1 MVPTPTKDVRPPAEH
16 PHLPKL
22 HLRCLDLAHKGS
34 EVFFAQT
41 SSPHAVL
48 TLAASNVLRLLY
60 PTKNAK
66 PPPVR
71 SITLHLRSFDGVAY
85 TCGSHLDNE
94 HKEVHLSL
102 SYLEGVAARAGGD
115 GKRIRQEIE
124 GVLTHELVHA
134 FQYDGG
140 GTVPGGVI
148 EGVADWLRGQ
158 AGLAPPHWREQPGE
172 SDRWDAGYE
181 RTGFF
186 LSFLSRHFDNP
197 HLVPQLNFAL
207 RDSSWNDGEHL
218 RKLLG
223 GQDVQEL
230 WELYRRTFEKKE
242 DEDNAPTPIP
252 THGTRSGYSVEY

>member
-1 MVPTPTKDVRPPAEH
+1 MAPTPTEDARRPAVH
-16 PHLPKL
+16 SHLPTL
-22 HLRCLDLAHKGS
+22 HLRCLDLADEGS
-34 EVFFAQT
+34 EVFFAHT

-48 TLAASNVLRLLY
+48 SHAASNVLQLLY
-60 PTKNAK
+60 PTKDSH

-102 SYLEGVAARAGGD
+102 SYLAGVAARAGSD
-115 GKRIRQEIE
+115 GKRVRQEIE

-148 EGVADWLRGQ
+148 EGVADWLRGE
-158 AGLAPPHWREQPGE
+158 AGLAPPHWREQPGDG
-172 SDRWDAGYE
+172 DRWDQGYE

-186 LSFLSRHFDNP
+186 LSYLSRHLDNP
-197 HLVPQLNFAL
+197 HLVPQLNSAL
-207 RDSSWNDGEHL
+207 RNSSWEEGAHL

-223 GQDVQEL
+223 GEDVENL
-230 WELYRRTFEKKE
+230 WETYRRSFEKADKG
-242 DEDNAPTPIP
+242 DAPAPIP
-252 THGTRSGYSVEY
+252 THGPRSGYGVQY